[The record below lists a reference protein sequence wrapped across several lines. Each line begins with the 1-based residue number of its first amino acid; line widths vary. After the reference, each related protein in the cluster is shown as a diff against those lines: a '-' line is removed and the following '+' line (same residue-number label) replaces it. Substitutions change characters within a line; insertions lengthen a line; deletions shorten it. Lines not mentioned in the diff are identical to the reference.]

1 MGAGLARTK
10 ILAVLLGPDGLGI
23 VGVIDQTVA
32 LVTHFGSLSFP
43 FVALTFLSRA
53 RGESAERFTRLYLA
67 FLKVLLAASLLATA
81 LAVGLA
87 LWRTTLIADELAP
100 YRIPLVLG
108 LAGAPALATAAYLR
122 SVLAAVERH
131 SQAALFALAAG
142 IALIGT
148 SYAGVRLHGLTGL
161 YLGNLAVAIVMPVL
175 IIGYLRRSG
184 AIAGPGSDGSLAV
197 LRGVPG
203 LSEFAATIHLLSLV
217 SPLAYLAARVVVLR
231 QYGPVE
237 AGLFHAAYALAI
249 ALRVVLGQA
258 NVLYLTPTLNRATD
272 NSERARTAAAY
283 VRVLVV
289 LLVLAGLPVV
299 LFPSEWLLLLYS
311 ERFATA
317 AAFLAVFVV
326 AEAVLLVAGV
336 YQMLLIA
343 FDDVRAHA
351 LIAVAGQL
359 LLAVLAFV
367 WVERLGSLGVGFAFL
382 AGHSLILGLLLL
394 RIRQKHHLPAV
405 VQPLYILIAA
415 LGALMAAGWW
425 AVASTPHAAAKLGV
439 YVILAAVSLS
449 LLNREERAWLLR
461 PWGRR

>member
-1 MGAGLARTK
+1 MAAGLARTK
-10 ILAVLLGPDGLGI
+10 ILAVLLGPGGLGI

-53 RGESAERFTRLYLA
+53 RNETAERFTRLYLA
-67 FLKVLLAASLLATA
+67 FLKVLLAASVLATA
-81 LAVGLA
+81 LAIGIA

-100 YRIPLVLG
+100 YRLPLVLG

-131 SQAALFALAAG
+131 SQAAFFALAG
-142 IALIGT
+142 GVALIGT
-148 SYAGVRLHGLTGL
+148 TWAGVRLQGITGL
-161 YLGNLAVAIVMPVL
+161 YLGNLAVAVVMPPLV
-175 IIGYLRRSG
+175 IAYLRRSG
-184 AIAGPGSDGSLAV
+184 AIAQSNSNRALEV
-197 LRGVPG
+197 VRGVPG
-203 LSEFAATIHLLSLV
+203 LPGFTSTIHLLSLV
-217 SPLAYLAARVVVLR
+217 SPLAYLAARVAVLR

-258 NVLYLTPTLNRATD
+258 NVLYLTPTLNRATE

-289 LLVLAGLPVV
+289 LLVLAGLPLV
-299 LFPSEWLLLLYS
+299 LFPGEWLLLLYS
-311 ERFATA
+311 ERFAGA
-317 AAFLAVFVV
+317 AAFLAVFVA

-351 LIAVAGQL
+351 VIAVAGQL
-359 LLAVLAFV
+359 LLAVLALT
-367 WVERLGSLGVGFAFL
+367 WVETLGSLGVGFAFL

-394 RIRQKHHLPAV
+394 RMRQKHHLPAV
-405 VQPLYILIAA
+405 VQPLHLLVAA
-415 LGALMAAGWW
+415 LGTLMGAGWW
-425 AVASTPHAAAKLGV
+425 AVAGAPHAALKLGLYLV
-439 YVILAAVSLS
+439 LVAVSLR
-449 LLNREERAWLLR
+449 LLTREERAWLMR
-461 PWGRR
+461 PWSRR